1 VSAALRAPPTF
12 TQALRGFVSLADK
25 TARARVAY
33 RAAILVSLCTSALGY
48 VVFFL
53 VWRELYAS
61 GTASAL
67 MPQADLFSYLV
78 VAFVLNFAL
87 SLQVEGRFGQRLR
100 QGLIAA
106 DLLRPLGFL
115 SFQLAQA
122 LGDLAMNLVFA
133 VPVYAVGFFFLGP
146 GVLPPSAT
154 ALSCGVVSVGL
165 ALLVNFAISYLL
177 VQVSFVTQTL
187 YGVYFARAAL
197 HQAFS
202 GVAAPL
208 AMFPGALATWAHA
221 MPFRHVI
228 ETPARILL
236 GQARHSEIP
245 GLLFGQAAWAL
256 GLLALSSAI
265 FNAVLKRHQIQGG

>member
-1 VSAALRAPPTF
+1 MSALLREPPSVA
-12 TQALRGFVSLADK
+12 QALRGFVALADK
-25 TARARVAY
+25 TARARAAY
-33 RAAILVSLCTSALGY
+33 RAAILVTLFTSALGY

-53 VWRELYAS
+53 VWRELYRS

-67 MPQADLFSYLV
+67 MPKAELFSYLL
-78 VAFVLNFAL
+78 VAFVLNFLL
-87 SLQVEGRFGQRLR
+87 SLQVENRFGQRLR
-100 QGLIAA
+100 QGLITS

-115 SFQLAQA
+115 PFQLAQA
-122 LGDLAMNLVFA
+122 VGDVVMNLLFA
-133 VPVYAVGFFFLGP
+133 LPVYAAGYFFLGSE
-146 GVLPPSAT
+146 VLPRDASSL
-154 ALSCGVVSVGL
+154 ALGLVSVAL
-165 ALLVNFAISYLL
+165 ALLVNFSISYLL
-177 VQVSFVTQTL
+177 VQLSFVTQTL

-208 AMFPGALATWAHA
+208 STFPALLGAWASA

-236 GQARHSEIP
+236 GQAAPAEIP
-245 GLLFGQAAWAL
+245 ALLLGQLAWGV

-265 FNAVLKRHQIQGG
+265 FHSVLRRHQIQGG

>member
-1 VSAALRAPPTF
+1 MSSALRAPPTF
-12 TQALRGFVSLADK
+12 AQALRGFVSLADK
-25 TARARVAY
+25 TARGRAAY
-33 RAAILVSLCTSALGY
+33 RAAILVTLCTSALGY

-53 VWRELYAS
+53 VWRELYQS

-67 MPQADLFSYLV
+67 MPKAELFSYLV

-100 QGLIAA
+100 QGLITS
-106 DLLRPLGFL
+106 DLLRPLGFMP
-115 SFQLAQA
+115 FQLAQA
-122 LGDLAMNLVFA
+122 VGDLVMNLIFA
-133 VPVYAVGFFFLGP
+133 LPVYAVGYFFLGHS
-146 GVLPPSAT
+146 VLPPTAT
-154 ALSCGVVSVGL
+154 ALIFGVASALL

-208 AMFPGALATWAHA
+208 AMFPGPLAAWAAA

-245 GLLFGQAAWAL
+245 GLLLGQAAWAL
-256 GLLALSSAI
+256 GLLAVSAAI
-265 FNAVLKRHQIQGG
+265 FHAVLKRHQIQGG

>member
-1 VSAALRAPPTF
+1 MSTALRPPATF
-12 TQALRGFVSLADK
+12 GQALRGFVSLADK
-25 TARARVAY
+25 TARGRAAY
-33 RAAILVSLCTSALGY
+33 RGAIFVTLVTSALGY

-53 VWRELYAS
+53 VWRELYRS

-67 MPQADLFSYLV
+67 MPKAELFSYLV
-78 VAFVLNFAL
+78 VAFVLNFVL

-100 QGLIAA
+100 QGLITS

-115 SFQLAQA
+115 PFQLAQA
-122 LGDLAMNLVFA
+122 VGDVMMNLLFA
-133 VPVYAVGFFFLGP
+133 LPVYGAGYLFLGSD
-146 GVLPPSAT
+146 VLPADGA
-154 ALSCGVVSVGL
+154 ALGLGLISVLL

-177 VQVSFVTQTL
+177 VQISFVTQTL
-187 YGVYFARAAL
+187 YGVYFARAAM

-208 AMFPGALATWAHA
+208 AMFPDALGAWANV

-228 ETPARILL
+228 ETPVLVLL
-236 GQARHSEIP
+236 GQAPAEEIP
-245 GLLFGQAAWAL
+245 ALLLGQVAWAL

-265 FNAVLKRHQIQGG
+265 FHSVLRRHQIQGG